1 MAYMTAP
8 APAGQ
13 QDRPAPAS
21 TVPAAGHPT
30 RTTYRSVFAVR
41 EFRVLAAAMFMYVLG
56 FEFEVLGL
64 SVLVFA
70 QTRSAL
76 WTALAF
82 SAGFAPQA
90 AGGALFT
97 SLADRLPPR
106 LVIGAGLLARA
117 VPGLVIGLWPAL
129 PIPVMLALVAAAAT
143 TAPVFTAALSGL
155 LPELLAGDRYVLG
168 RSVFSL
174 TGSATQLAGLGAG
187 GVILAAVPAR
197 WLLLAAAGAL
207 VANAALIRLGL
218 RRLPARK
225 TPGSG
230 EREREHERG
239 RRRGLVRDTLAGHAE
254 LLADPAVR
262 GLLLAQWLP
271 AWFVTGAESL
281 IVPYTASLGHPAR
294 AAAPLLAAMPAGMLL
309 GDLLAARFC
318 PPAGRRRLAFPL
330 VVAMG
335 VPLLALPFRPPLLL
349 TAVALLACGSG
360 FAYQLG
366 LQQPFLDS
374 LPERRRG
381 QGFGLNSTGA
391 MGGQGLT
398 PAVTGALAGALGA
411 GAGMAIAGAATIAA
425 ALALRGPLTGRGTP
439 PA

>member
-1 MAYMTAP
+1 MTAP
-8 APAGQ
+8 APARPPDAAQ
-13 QDRPAPAS
+13 PDRPARA
-21 TVPAAGHPT
+21 
-30 RTTYRSVFAVR
+30 TYRSVFAVR
-41 EFRVLAAAMFMYVLG
+41 EFRVMAAAMFMYVLG

-70 QTRSAL
+70 QTQLAL

-90 AGGALFT
+90 VGGALFT
-97 SLADRLPPR
+97 ALADRLPPR
-106 LVIGAGLLARA
+106 LVIGAGLLTRA
-117 VPGLVIGLWPAL
+117 VPGLVIGLWPGL
-129 PIPVMLALVAAAAT
+129 PIPVMLALVAVAAT
-143 TAPVFTAALSGL
+143 IAPVFTAALSGL
-155 LPELLAGDRYVLG
+155 LPELLDGDRYILG
-168 RSVFSL
+168 RSVFGL

-187 GVILAAVPAR
+187 GAILAVVPAR
-197 WLLLAAAGAL
+197 WLLVAAGGAL
-207 VANAALIRLGL
+207 AANAALIRLGL
-218 RRLPARK
+218 RPRPARK
-225 TPGSG
+225 TQ
-230 EREREHERG
+230 G
-239 RRRGLVRDTLAGHAE
+239 RKRGLIRDTLAGHAE
-254 LLADPAVR
+254 LLASPAVR

-294 AAAPLLAAMPAGMLL
+294 AAAPLLAAVPAGMLL

-318 PPAGRRRLAFPL
+318 PPAARRRLAFPL

-335 VPLLALPFRPPLLL
+335 VPLLALPLRPPLLL
-349 TAVALLACGSG
+349 AAVALLACGAG

-366 LQQPFLDS
+366 LQQAFLDA
-374 LPERRRG
+374 LPEPRRG

-391 MGGQGLT
+391 MGGQGLI
-398 PAVTGALAGALGA
+398 PAATGALAGVLGA
-411 GAGMAIAGAATIAA
+411 GPAMAIAGAATIAA